1 MVKGY
6 IVQLHFL
13 VTEYIQVH
21 SILAYLHCTLITLVE
36 TNLHASC
43 PESGVVVVGSMV
55 SYLVE
60 SSMVIFV
67 GGGGGLTSH
76 KILQQSRN
84 FYHKN

>member
-1 MVKGY
+1 MVY
-6 IVQLHFL
+6 
-13 VTEYIQVH
+13 
-21 SILAYLHCTLITLVE
+21 TLIILVE

-67 GGGGGLTSH
+67 GGGGGGGEACVCIHPLTPSH
-76 KILQQSRN
+76 NTHSPQVE
-84 FYHKN
+84 